1 MPFLQIQTN
10 LSVTAAGRQKVMKAA
25 SALISEELGKAEDY
39 VMISLQPGTEMY
51 FAGSDD
57 PVAMLELKAIGIP
70 GRQTKRLSSEL
81 CRLIHDRLGIPPERI
96 YVKFID
102 VQRGMWGWKGDVF

>member
-1 MPFLQIQTN
+1 MPYLKIQTN
-10 LSVTAAGRQKVMKAA
+10 LPVTPAAQKTVALAA
-25 SALISEELGKAEDY
+25 SSLISEELGKPQEY
-39 VMISLQPGTEMY
+39 VMIAVQPSTVML
-51 FAGSDD
+51 FAGTDD
-57 PVAMLELKAIGIP
+57 PVAFLELKAIGIP

-81 CRLIHDRLGIPPERI
+81 CRLINDHLGVSPDRI